1 MNEQDRNGQGGQTPE
16 STMREIEPTPRIGF
30 NDPARAEGEKVHLQ
44 VHTWEHPHDRRHVNL
59 MQEDYTPE
67 EAARM
72 LGTSLEVIMHAARSG
87 DLKAERQG
95 RDIVCICRADLLD
108 WLNRRGPGV

>member
-1 MNEQDRNGQGGQTPE
+1 MNEQDGKGQAARRPE
-16 STMREIEPTPRIGF
+16 SKMSEVDPKLHVGF
-30 NDPARAEGEKVHLQ
+30 NDPGEADGERVHLE

-72 LGTSLEVIMHAARSG
+72 LGTSLDVIMHAARSG

-108 WLNRRGPGV
+108 WLNRRGPGI